1 MKDLRLVRV
10 SNQAPVVLGKELGR
24 GGEGSVHLVNGAPDL
39 VAKVYLKRPTPA
51 KVDKLRSMSKHASTA
66 LLKAAAWPLD
76 LLADDSGQVRGFLM
90 PKLHSRE
97 DLHELYSPK
106 SRKRAFPTADFR
118 FVARVAA
125 NLARAFA
132 QVHAQGDVIGDVNH
146 GNALVGRDGTVVL
159 IDCDSFQVRD
169 TGRVF
174 TCDVGVPLFTPPELS
189 GQGFRGLKRTAN
201 HDAFGLA
208 VLLFHLLYLGRHPF
222 AGKYSEGDMPIERA
236 IAESRFAY
244 GASAQLRG
252 MTAPP
257 GTLLLGTFGPEV
269 AQHFERAF
277 APPGD
282 GPRPTAVE
290 WVTVL
295 QKLEEQLVGCGAAP
309 NHWHPR
315 EEFCC
320 WCAHEKRTGLRV
332 FGQQVAE
339 AVSLGAGK
347 IAQLWD
353 AISSVQKPAVPTP
366 LRMPEFGLSA
376 SAKNALGRVPSAVL
390 GGLLGIL
397 GASAIA
403 DGGANGIYFGLLG
416 LAGGIVLVC
425 KALMS
430 GFEKPRTPEKERA
443 LIRARER
450 VARAISRWN
459 EACLDDRFGKLRT
472 QLEAARDRLQ
482 ELPKLREA
490 RIKALAEDAATIQR
504 NRFLSLHRIDKARLP
519 EVSRQEIVMLESYDI
534 DSADDVIRKESDLPH
549 LVTPAAAKQLLAW
562 AYACARNF
570 QFDPANDSSADDIRE
585 IERLI
590 ARQQQDLLSTLSKG
604 GKRLRTLAEE
614 IEQDQRY
621 LDTEIRSAREALRMA
636 EQATE

>member
-277 APPGD
+277 APPGE

-376 SAKNALGRVPSAVL
+376 SANNALGRVPAGVL
-390 GGLLGIL
+390 GGLLGVL
-397 GASAIA
+397 GMAAIT
-403 DGGANGIYFGLLG
+403 DGGVAGVFFGVVG
-416 LAGGIVLVC
+416 LAGAF
-425 KALMS
+425 ALIAKSLMGGYS
-430 GFEKPRTPEKERA
+430 KPRSPERQAA
-443 LIRARER
+443 LIQAQERLARS
-450 VARAISRWN
+450 INRWN
-459 EACLDDRFGKLRT
+459 EACLDERFDKLRS
-472 QLEAARDRLQ
+472 QLDAARRRLQ
-482 ELPKLREA
+482 DLPKLREA

-504 NRFLSLHRIDKARLP
+504 DRFLSLHLIDKARLP
-519 EVSRQEIVMLESYDI
+519 EVSKQEIVMLESYGI
-534 DSADDVIRKESDLPH
+534 DSADDVLRKQAETSN
-549 LVTPAAAKQLLAW
+549 LVTPAAAAQLVAW
-562 AYACARNF
+562 ANACARNF
-570 QFDPANDSSADDIRE
+570 QFDPRKDTSADDIRE
-585 IERLI
+585 IERLL
-590 ARQQQDLLSTLSKG
+590 ARQQDDLLATLGKG
-604 GKRLRTLAEE
+604 GKRLRKLASE
-614 IEQDQRY
+614 IEQDKRY
-621 LDTEIRSAREALRMA
+621 LDTEIRSARAALRAA
-636 EQATE
+636 EKALE